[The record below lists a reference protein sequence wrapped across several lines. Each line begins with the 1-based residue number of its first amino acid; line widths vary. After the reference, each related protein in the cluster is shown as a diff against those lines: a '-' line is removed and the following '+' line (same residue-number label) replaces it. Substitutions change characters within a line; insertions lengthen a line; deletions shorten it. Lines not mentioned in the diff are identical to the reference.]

1 MGGAFGHAP
10 VCCDR
15 TTMRVALINPNT
27 TAATTAAMVALAQA
41 EAAGAFAVEGVTAAF
56 GAPVIVDEAALA
68 VGAQAVA
75 QAAAGW
81 ARAGSA
87 FS

>member
-1 MGGAFGHAP
+1 
-10 VCCDR
+10 
-15 TTMRVALINPNT
+15 MRVALINPNT

>member
-1 MGGAFGHAP
+1 
-10 VCCDR
+10 
-15 TTMRVALINPNT
+15 MRVALINPNT

-41 EAAGAFAVEGVTAAF
+41 
-56 GAPVIVDEAALA
+56 
-68 VGAQAVA
+68 
-75 QAAAGW
+75 AAGW